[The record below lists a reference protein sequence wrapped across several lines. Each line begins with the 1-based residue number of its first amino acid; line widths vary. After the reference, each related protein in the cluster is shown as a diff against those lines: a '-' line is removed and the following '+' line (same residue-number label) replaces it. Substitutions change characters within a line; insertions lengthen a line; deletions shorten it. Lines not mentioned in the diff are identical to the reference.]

1 VHETALNNNEDK
13 NHPDGDVPVTSIIRR
28 RVREGHEADFDA
40 WQKGISAACKA
51 FKGYVSIRF
60 IRPEHRGDEYV
71 TIISFD
77 SYKNYLAWENSP
89 ERTVWL
95 HRVRDMMEGEE
106 TREFIR
112 GFDYWLAHDGTESR
126 SWPPDFRM
134 IVIAFFA
141 IWPLVYFVSPLL
153 AGFMPAQPL
162 LASLLSTAI
171 ITALMGYISLPLMTR
186 IARRWFLKK

>member
-1 VHETALNNNEDK
+1 MKENE
-13 NHPDGDVPVTSIIRR
+13 NHGDNDRNQSDDAPVTSIIRR
-28 RVREGHEADFDA
+28 RVREGYEADFDE
-40 WQKGISAACKA
+40 WQKGISSACKA
-51 FKGYVSIRF
+51 FKGYVGVRF
-60 IRPEHRGDEYV
+60 IRPEHRGNEYV

-77 SYKNYLAWENSP
+77 SYSHYLIWESSP

-112 GFDYWLAHDGTESR
+112 GFDYWLGNDPEEGR

-153 AGFMPAQPL
+153 ARFTPADPL
-162 LASLLSTAI
+162 LASLLSTAV
-171 ITALMGYISLPLMTR
+171 ITLLMGYISLPLMSR
-186 IARRWFLKK
+186 IARRWVLKK